1 MLRCGLRSPATCS
14 LQLIAKFI
22 AVQSHHFNLMEN
34 FSHGRKG
41 GSTDNEDTGAIS
53 EGVAKAVWS
62 YGEST
67 INIFRGLLYEFIT
80 MIDTQSGY
88 GLLFIG

>member
-1 MLRCGLRSPATCS
+1 
-14 LQLIAKFI
+14 
-22 AVQSHHFNLMEN
+22 MEN

-67 INIFRGLLYEFIT
+67 INIFRGLFYEFINA
-80 MIDTQSGY
+80 SGENVARRENV
-88 GLLFIG
+88 